1 MTKDIVDPI
10 AELLSVYEVHPHE
23 EKADM
28 SHLYSGKDFFD
39 DVHGKWLN
47 KDMAIEAR
55 MLEMD
60 FFKKMGVYTKV
71 PRDKAVGKIIKT
83 RWIDTDKGDDENPN
97 YRSRLVGRE
106 INTDERPD
114 LFAATPPLESLRYII
129 SKCASNRRPGS
140 RYCILSSDI
149 KRAYFYAKATRPV
162 YIVIPVEDRQPG
174 DEGMVGKLNLIL

>member
-1 MTKDIVDPI
+1 MAKFQCPKDHDHIPLMNGRAGPCQVYPKKFCTQICLGLKDELTKRASSRVDSIVKNMVDPI

-23 EKADM
+23 EKVDM

-71 PRDKAVGKIIKT
+71 PRDKAVSKIIRT
-83 RWIDTDKGDDENPN
+83 RWIDTDKGDEENPN
-97 YRSRLVGRE
+97 YGSRLVGKE
-106 INTDERPD
+106 FKTGARPD
-114 LFAATPPLESLRYII
+114 LFAATPP
-129 SKCASNRRPGS
+129 
-140 RYCILSSDI
+140 
-149 KRAYFYAKATRPV
+149 
-162 YIVIPVEDRQPG
+162 
-174 DEGMVGKLNLIL
+174 